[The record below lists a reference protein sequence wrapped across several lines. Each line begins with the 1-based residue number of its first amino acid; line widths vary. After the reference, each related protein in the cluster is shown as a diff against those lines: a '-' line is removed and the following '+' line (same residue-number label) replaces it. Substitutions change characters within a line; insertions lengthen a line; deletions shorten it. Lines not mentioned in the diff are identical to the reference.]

1 MRKCD
6 SVCLSQT
13 DTFWKSH
20 MKMDGQDVDKQE
32 LMGSEEL
39 FQQEDSMKV
48 RRTEPGSE
56 LGGLETGGTFGQV

>member
-1 MRKCD
+1 
-6 SVCLSQT
+6 
-13 DTFWKSH
+13 

>member
-39 FQQEDSMKV
+39 LKV